1 MEIISRIIQA
11 IRSFLNRRKKRILL
25 SQKEEVIKDITKTL
39 VEKAGAREEDVVII
53 FNPLDASNI
62 AHGKEL
68 LG

>member
-1 MEIISRIIQA
+1 MPVVNITWKEGRSRD
-11 IRSFLNRRKKRILL
+11 
-25 SQKEEVIKDITKTL
+25 QKEEVIKDITQTL
-39 VEKAGAREEDVVII
+39 VEKANAREEDVVII